1 MGKQTGGIQIGH
13 GLQNLTSLAQGCVL
27 SLDILGAWP
36 SKRRNPTSSRRS
48 APSVKNRF
56 HGEKSG
62 KRIGQKF
69 DTARR
74 GAEISEEKT
83 EYDGTVCSAQAYLRG
98 RRNSCPVIGGCARFV
113 HCKIVIAS
121 RRTIASPAPYE
132 VSLDLLSDSALC
144 RSFSMGPGLTCLNQ
158 SGCP

>member
-1 MGKQTGGIQIGH
+1 MGKQTGGIETGH
-13 GLQNLTSLAQGCVL
+13 EMQVLTSHAQGWAL
-27 SLDILGAWP
+27 SFAILESWP

-62 KRIGQKF
+62 KRIGQKS

-74 GAEISEEKT
+74 GAEISEEKI

-98 RRNSCPVIGGCARFV
+98 RRNSCPVIGDCAKFV
-113 HCKIVIAS
+113 NCKIVIAS